1 MDPNEIFKF
10 YQKLM
15 DGIFLLFN
23 EVTVAS
29 RCKIDLNYFP
39 GKSFV
44 LKLWTQNKVLQ
55 VLQKN

>member
-1 MDPNEIFKF
+1 MRFFKF